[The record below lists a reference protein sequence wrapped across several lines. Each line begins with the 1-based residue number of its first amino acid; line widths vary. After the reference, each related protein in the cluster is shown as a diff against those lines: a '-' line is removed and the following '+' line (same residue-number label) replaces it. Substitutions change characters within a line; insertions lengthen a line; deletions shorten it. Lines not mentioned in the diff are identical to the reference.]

1 MSHQDDI
8 NQRIFEK
15 LDALSLVIND
25 LRMEVV
31 ELRTEMRL
39 RKECPAPG
47 SCVDLAKTV
56 KNHEEM
62 MQQAKGGW
70 KLIVGAT
77 ISSGALGAA
86 ISHLIQKRG

>member
-1 MSHQDDI
+1 MSDQDDT
-8 NQRIFEK
+8 NDRIFEK
-15 LDALSLVIND
+15 LDALSSLVNNMRIE
-25 LRMEVV
+25 LV

-47 SCVDLAKTV
+47 SCVQLAEQV
-56 KNHEEM
+56 KAHEEL

-86 ISHLIQKRG
+86 ISHFLQNKS